1 MLTTTDGNGGKW
13 CLEDTEKTEA
23 VGSWRGVPCADLTA
37 GTALSQTSDTDDVAT
52 ALVTGSG
59 AHLAWNNQLGASGPV
74 PHSRYLSADS
84 SRSPDSRWLRS
95 PLDSG
100 AFQLMASDRVSV
112 RDDDKA
118 GGLSLGG
125 DFCLDLV
132 ADMDSE
138 VWAGP
143 LASSKWAVALLNRH
157 PTTNSSIT
165 VQWSMFNAR

>member
-37 GTALSQTSDTDDVAT
+37 GTALAQTSGTDEVAT

-84 SRSPDSRWLRS
+84 SRSPESRWLRS

-100 AFQLMASDRVSV
+100 AFQLMASDRVGV

-138 VWAGP
+138 VWAVIH
-143 LASSKWAVALLNRH
+143 SKH
-157 PTTNSSIT
+157 S
-165 VQWSMFNAR
+165 